1 MAVKKVNPRV
11 RAWIDARTRH
21 HLTDVQVR
29 MARKL
34 GLDPNKLG
42 NLDQPQQRK
51 RPLPE
56 FIEDSY
62 RERFG
67 RTTPE
72 TSLSG
77 EEGTEGNREKR
88 RGHRENRETPRA
100 STIPAYPR
108 QRIDD

>member
-1 MAVKKVNPRV
+1 MAVKKVNQRV

-21 HLTDVQVR
+21 HLTEVQVQ

-62 RERFG
+62 RKRFG

-72 TSLSG
+72 TSKPG
-77 EEGTEGNREKR
+77 EEGIEGDREKR
-88 RGHRENRETPRA
+88 GGHRENRETPRA
-100 STIPAYPR
+100 STIPTYPK